1 MYLSSGRARG
11 PAPTVWQVVL
21 WVLCLALLA
30 TAAMAASEEPVPP
43 DFEASL
49 VESGREQFISHCGF
63 CHGRDAM
70 GGSQGLDLTR
80 SELVAED
87 QAGELI
93 AGVLRNGRPEQGMP
107 PMPQVDAAA
116 LQAITAYIKTQRY
129 VAQTADGGRRSVLP
143 EDLLVGDADRGRAY
157 FQQNCT
163 GCHSAT
169 GDLAGIGERAG
180 LGLLMNMLYP
190 RQAARDSARVTVNAP
205 GGEYRGSLA
214 YRDEFTVAL
223 RDAEGVYRSFA
234 TDSVQYRIDDPLEAH
249 VEQLAR
255 YTDRD
260 MHDVYAFLQS
270 LRPGEAP

>member
-1 MYLSSGRARG
+1 MKNTVPG
-11 PAPTVWQVVL
+11 PKHCAA
-21 WVLCLALLA
+21 ALLLLIPPLLF
-30 TAAMAASEEPVPP
+30 AAQEETPPIAP
-43 DFEASL
+43 DFAEAL

-87 QAGELI
+87 QDGELI
-93 AGVLRNGRPEQGMP
+93 GEVLRNGRPDKGMP
-107 PMPQVDAAA
+107 PLPQVDANA
-116 LQAITAYIKTQRY
+116 LPAITAYIKTQRY
-129 VAQTADGGRRSVLP
+129 IAQTADGGRRSVLP

-157 FQQNCT
+157 FQQHCT
-163 GCHSAT
+163 SCHSAT
-169 GDLAGIGERAG
+169 GDLAGIGAQEG

-190 RQAARDSARVTVNAP
+190 RQAARDSASVVVNTA
-205 GGEYRGSLA
+205 GTEFRGTLA
-214 YRDEFTVAL
+214 YRDEFTIAL
-223 RDAEGVYRSFA
+223 RDAQGVYRSFA
-234 TDSVQYRIDDPLEAH
+234 ASKVQYRIDDPLEAH

-270 LRPGEAP
+270 LR